1 MSVNEGDWNSAV
13 VVVAWPVAVMA
24 VEALVGVL
32 MVVTGIGAIG
42 IVIDTDN
49 IISPHEYPIAL
60 YILRCPKFTMQNTKY
75 TYRRRIHKTVFPDY
89 SCQ

>member
-42 IVIDTDN
+42 N
-49 IISPHEYPIAL
+49 KYA
-60 YILRCPKFTMQNTKY
+60 ILCSY
-75 TYRRRIHKTVFPDY
+75 
-89 SCQ
+89 